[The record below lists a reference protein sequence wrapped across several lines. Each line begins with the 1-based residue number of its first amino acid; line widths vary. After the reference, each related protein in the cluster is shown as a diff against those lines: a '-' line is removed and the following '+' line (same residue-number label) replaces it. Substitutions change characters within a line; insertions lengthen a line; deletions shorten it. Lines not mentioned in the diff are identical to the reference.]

1 MNFAQSQTTRTK
13 SEPLTPD
20 VRSLKRKKAP
30 PLSSSSEDD
39 TPLKSSPAKAK
50 SAAVPMP
57 GAVKATAARAN
68 GKNSAKG
75 KSAVVYSSDD
85 DDVPVAKKKRVS
97 NGKSKPP
104 PKKRVKKEESDDD
117 FGLESEDDKPIT
129 VKKSK
134 PQAKRKAKQ
143 ESDEDDEPLRK
154 PAAKRAPAKKVKKEE
169 EPSGSETPQP
179 KKKGAKVKKEE
190 GDEDTKKG
198 KKKKKEEE
206 EEEVFRWWEQQDANG
221 DTSEKW
227 QTLEHNGVYFPPPYE
242 PLPSSVKMRYNG
254 TCSPSRTR
262 PLTHITPLGK
272 PVDLPLASEE
282 VAGFYAA
289 LIESDHAKDK
299 TFNKNFFEDFVAIL
313 KKNPP
318 VRRLS

>member
-154 PAAKRAPAKKVKKEE
+154 PAAKRAPAKKVKEE